1 MILSQKNPHPFDA
14 RIKFQTVGHKYW
26 IDNNFENIISSTT
39 FIKKFFKEFDSV
51 SVIKN
56 IVNTFDYKENPEY
69 KYYQMKP
76 DDIKNSWELNGQ
88 KARDLG
94 TLLHEDIENYYNEV
108 IKLRKLTDDLTH
120 LVAKL
125 SNDLSAKTLAYD
137 SLMTILKEE
146 LAKPSN
152 SDIDV

>member
-56 IVNTFDYKENPEY
+56 IVNSFDYKENPEY

-76 DDIKNSWELNGQ
+76 DDIKNSWELNG
-88 KARDLG
+88 L
-94 TLLHEDIENYYNEV
+94 
-108 IKLRKLTDDLTH
+108 IKLISQHQKRHVQRNFFYRTFQ
-120 LVAKL
+120 
-125 SNDLSAKTLAYD
+125 NY
-137 SLMTILKEE
+137 
-146 LAKPSN
+146 P
-152 SDIDV
+152 